1 MQKRI
6 RLFTKFC
13 LYLIGCVFL
22 FSNLCGIVNGAEYK
36 LQDKLRI
43 KGNLQRI
50 REIIRVHKLH
60 SAQLMNK
67 FGVFA
72 TAAGISQDGEPVI
85 KVFTSQEGTAGI
97 PNSLEGVPVVTEI
110 TDRVYALAEPLPL
123 PTERW
128 DRPVP
133 IGISTGHP
141 AITAGTIG
149 ARVTDG
155 SFFYALSNNHIYADI
170 NNANIGDDVIQPGTA
185 DSGSLPND
193 LIGTLTDY
201 EPIRFCQVFW
211 IWLICSET
219 NTIDAAIADVS
230 YTSGEPD
237 VGVSTPPDGYGTPNT
252 IIHPAYGVPEVIN
265 DADEDLAQLLGLSV
279 QKYGRTTRLTIGTID
294 AINAT
299 IDVCYN
305 QACSSVARFVD
316 QIIIT
321 PGTFSAGGDSGSLIV
336 TNDDD
341 KNPVALL
348 YAGSSSQT
356 IANRIDRVL
365 NAFHVNID
373 SEPPPAI
380 ISIEVNPSPPA
391 SFPSIE
397 VGQNQQFNAVGTF
410 DDGSPPADITE
421 SVVWNSS
428 NTLVATIDSV
438 GQATGI
444 SEGTADITATKDGV
458 TSDPVTLTVTPSTI
472 TLESITISSD
482 CDSSILIGETCPFSA
497 TGTYSDESTAD
508 ITSDADWFSS
518 NEEIAIINAQGVAT
532 GMDEGT
538 VEIHASIQEVTSSPA
553 ILEVTAPPVSSG
565 PYLQSGIVSASTVD
579 WTWVPL
585 DHDYGGDMVV
595 ICTPNYEY
603 DAFHLPEPLVVHVQN
618 ANESSFQVKLVQ
630 AVGGSIQNVSADV
643 HYMVVKAG
651 VYTLAEHGVKMEAVK
666 FNSTIT
672 DGSGSWV
679 GQNRSYTNSY
689 TNPVIVGQ
697 VMTYNA
703 DRAWYWSV
711 FWCRGSSRTSPP
723 SSTALWV
730 GKHKAQDPRVVNNET
745 LGYVVI
751 EAGEGEMGTASGT
764 ARYFAALGSDIVRG
778 IGNSPPYT
786 YSLTDLSFTPSTAIL
801 SQAAMDGGD
810 GAWAVLYGSNP
821 VTGSSL
827 NLAVEEDMAWDSE
840 RSHTTE
846 QVGYI
851 VFE

>member
-1 MQKRI
+1 
-6 RLFTKFC
+6 
-13 LYLIGCVFL
+13 
-22 FSNLCGIVNGAEYK
+22 
-36 LQDKLRI
+36 
-43 KGNLQRI
+43 
-50 REIIRVHKLH
+50 
-60 SAQLMNK
+60 MNR
-67 FGVFA
+67 FGVIA
-72 TAAGISQDGEPVI
+72 TAAGISQDGEPVV
-85 KVFTSQEGTAGI
+85 KVFTSRAGIAGI
-97 PNSLEGVPVVTEI
+97 PDSLDGVPVVTEI
-110 TDRVYALAEPLPL
+110 TDRVYALQEPPPL

-155 SFFYALSNNHIYADI
+155 SSFYALSNNHVYADI
-170 NNANIGDDVIQPGTA
+170 NNANIGDDVIQPGRA
-185 DSGSLPND
+185 DGGSLPND

-201 EPIRFCQVFW
+201 EPITFCQVFW

-230 YTSGEPD
+230 YTFGEPD

-279 QKYGRTTRLTIGTID
+279 QKYGRTTSLTIGTID

-299 IDVCYN
+299 VDVCYD
-305 QACSSVARFVD
+305 QACSKVARFVD

-348 YAGSSSQT
+348 YAGSSTQT

-365 NAFHVNID
+365 TAFNVSID

-380 ISIEVNPSPPA
+380 AAIKVNSSPPA
-391 SFPSIE
+391 TFPSVE
-397 VGQNQQFNAVGTF
+397 VGQNLQFNAVGYF
-410 DDGSPPADITE
+410 DDESPPADITE
-421 SVVWNSS
+421 SVAWNSS
-428 NTLVATIDSV
+428 NTDIATIDSA
-438 GQATGI
+438 GQVTGI
-444 SEGTADITATKDGV
+444 SEGTADITAATDGI

-472 TLESITISSD
+472 TLESITISSE
-482 CDSSILIGETCPFSA
+482 CGSSISIGETCPFSA
-497 TGTYSDESTAD
+497 TGTYSDGSNPD
-508 ITSDADWFSS
+508 ITSAADWFSS
-518 NEEIAIINAQGVAT
+518 DDEIAIINDQGVAT
-532 GMDEGT
+532 AMGEGT
-538 VEIHASIQEVTSSPA
+538 VEIYASFQEVASSPE

-565 PYLQSGIVSASTVD
+565 HYLQTGKVSVSTAD
-579 WTWVPL
+579 WTSVTL
-585 DHDYGGDMVV
+585 DHDYDGDMVV

-603 DAFHLPEPLVVHVQN
+603 DALFLPEPLVAHVKN
-618 ANESSFQVKLVQ
+618 AIGNSFQVKLVQ
-630 AVGGSIQNVSADV
+630 AVGGSFQDVSADV

-672 DGSGSWV
+672 DGLGSWV

-689 TNPVIVGQ
+689 TNPVVVGQ

-711 FWCRGSSRTSPP
+711 FWCRGSSRSSPP
-723 SSTALWV
+723 SSTELWV
-730 GKHKAQDPRVVNNET
+730 GKHKAQDPRAVNNET

-751 EAGEGEMGTASGT
+751 EAGEGEMDTASGT
-764 ARYFAALGSDIVRG
+764 ARYFASLGSDTVRG
-778 IGNSPPYT
+778 IDNTPPYT
-786 YSLTDLSFTPSTAIL
+786 YSLNSLSFTPSTAIL
-801 SQAAMDGGD
+801 SQAAMDGRD
-810 GAWAVLYGSNP
+810 GGWAVLYGPSP
-821 VTGSSL
+821 VTYSAL
-827 NLAVEEDMAWDSE
+827 KLAIEEDMAWDSE
-840 RSHTTE
+840 RKHTTE